1 VKRLVVVMAAW
12 ALLAGCSSAGPGSQH
27 ATSELHVFAAS
38 SLTAAFTQ
46 VGAEFMDA
54 HPDVTISFTFGSS
67 TDLAERI
74 NGGARA
80 DVFAAASG
88 GAMDTVAAQLGV
100 SDRAD
105 FATNH
110 LVIVTPPEN
119 PAHVVSLDSLTSPM
133 AIAIGAEGVPIGD
146 YTRQMLDAQ
155 GLEHAVLT
163 NVVSNEPD
171 DASIVST
178 VMSGDV
184 DAGIV
189 YASDVPITAGKL
201 HAVEI
206 PARLNITAVYPI
218 AVVTGTQQEAAARA
232 FVAFVLGKEGQV
244 VLDSHGFEPP
254 PR

>member
-1 VKRLVVVMAAW
+1 VKRTVGVVAAW
-12 ALLAGCSSAGPGSQH
+12 MLLAGCSSGGPGSGH
-27 ATSELHVFAAS
+27 PTNELRVFAAS

-46 VGAEFMDA
+46 IGSEFTDA

-67 TDLAERI
+67 TELADRI
-74 NGGARA
+74 GRGESA
-80 DVFAAASG
+80 DVFAAAG
-88 GAMDTVAAQLGV
+88 GAAMDSVSAQPGL

-110 LVIVTPPEN
+110 LAILTPPDN
-119 PAHVVSLDSLTSPM
+119 PANVVSLDSLTSPM

-146 YTRQMLDAQ
+146 YTRRALDAQ

-163 NVVSNEPD
+163 NVVANQPD
-171 DASIVST
+171 DASIVAA

-189 YASDVPITAGKL
+189 YASDIPITAGKL

-218 AVVTGTQQEAAARA
+218 AVVAGTEHEAAARA
-232 FVAFVLGKEGQV
+232 FAAFVLGEQGQV
-244 VLDSHGFEPP
+244 VLESHGFGPP
-254 PR
+254 PG